1 MKKYFIL
8 VLLISSC
15 AIQDK
20 KFDSKT
26 WQAIDGNN
34 FSELREPMVND
45 LMENNLYKGMF
56 YYQVIQLLGKPDIFG
71 SAEKNEIGYR
81 LLQDYSWDIDPIKTK
96 DLIIELNKDST
107 IKSYKIVNWKK

>member
-71 SAEKNEIGYR
+71 SAQKNEIGYC
-81 LLQDYSWDIDPIKTK
+81 LLQDYSWDIDPIETK